1 MYRHNDCVYILYVIH
16 TYVYVCIYIYAIH
29 IIEYVH
35 TNTRLRLLPGSSH
48 KSNDLQIA
56 SNLSFQRFVGRSGHS
71 WHPRMD
77 RVTMNGAVTHS
88 WSLSNGQGRLKNP
101 NFWGGIAMVI
111 GCETTDV
118 CSGVICCRACW
129 KCHLRCTVL
138 NKPFWSLLGP
148 PECQIKMNGTN
159 LFGTVVGVRF
169 YCSSHRLWSSLWARS
184 QTRYCESALWKA
196 EEHDFQLPTAPL
208 IPQYTALTF
217 FSRSQATSRIS
228 FSSLL
233 HGNSSCRCDLQAT
246 CMVVF
251 VQPLKLSWCC
261 GFSQLQTAN
270 GFVRKSID
278 HIIYI

>member
-1 MYRHNDCVYILYVIH
+1 MYVYIL
-16 TYVYVCIYIYAIH
+16 YIYAIH
-29 IIEYVH
+29 IVEYVH

-101 NFWGGIAMVI
+101 NFWGGVAMVI

-159 LFGTVVGVRF
+159 LLGTVVGVRF